1 MSPDFLTLEEVLE
14 IHDDQINRYGGASGI
29 RDFGLLESAL
39 AQPQTIFGGSFLH
52 TDLFE
57 MDAAYF
63 FHIIQNHPFMDGNK
77 RVGAVAALVFLEM
90 NNKTVIMTNDELESQ
105 VLSVAQGL
113 TDKTASAKFFREHE
127 VEIIAVII
135 FA

>member
-39 AQPQTIFGGSFLH
+39 AQPQTRFGGSFLH

-57 MDAAYF
+57 MAAAYF

-77 RVGAVAALVFLEM
+77 RVGAVTALVFLDI

-127 VEIIAVII
+127 V
-135 FA
+135 

>member
-29 RDFGLLESAL
+29 RDLGLLESAL
-39 AQPQTIFGGSFLH
+39 AQPQTVFGKVFLH
-52 TDLFE
+52 SDLFE
-57 MDAAYF
+57 MAAAYF

-77 RVGAVAALVFLEM
+77 RVGAVAALVFLEI
-90 NNKTVIMTNDELESQ
+90 NNKAVNMTNDEPESQ

-127 VEIIAVII
+127 V
-135 FA
+135 

>member
-1 MSPDFLTLEEVLE
+1 MSPDFLTLEEILE

-39 AQPQTIFGGSFLH
+39 AQPQAIFGGSFLH

-57 MDAAYF
+57 MAAAYF

-113 TDKTASAKFFREHE
+113 TDKTDSAKFFREHE
-127 VEIIAVII
+127 V
-135 FA
+135 

>member
-57 MDAAYF
+57 MAAAYF

-77 RVGAVAALVFLEM
+77 LVGAVAALVFLEM
-90 NNKTVIMTNDELESQ
+90 NNKTIIMTNDELESQ

-127 VEIIAVII
+127 V
-135 FA
+135 

>member
-57 MDAAYF
+57 MAAAYF

-113 TDKTASAKFFREHE
+113 TDKTDSAKFFREHE
-127 VEIIAVII
+127 V
-135 FA
+135 

>member
-29 RDFGLLESAL
+29 RDLGLLESAL
-39 AQPQTIFGGSFLH
+39 AQPQTVFGKVFLH
-52 TDLFE
+52 SDLFE
-57 MDAAYF
+57 MAAAYF

-77 RVGAVAALVFLEM
+77 RVGAVAALVFLEI
-90 NNKTVIMTNDELESQ
+90 NNKAVIMTSDELESQ

-113 TDKTASAKFFREHE
+113 TDKTASAKFFREH
-127 VEIIAVII
+127 AV
-135 FA
+135 

>member
-39 AQPQTIFGGSFLH
+39 AQPQAIFGGSFLH

-57 MDAAYF
+57 MAAAYF
-63 FHIIQNHPFMDGNK
+63 FHIIQNHPFIDGNK
-77 RVGAVAALVFLEM
+77 RVGAVTALVFLDIK
-90 NNKTVIMTNDELESQ
+90 NKTVIMTNDELESQ

-127 VEIIAVII
+127 V
-135 FA
+135 

>member
-29 RDFGLLESAL
+29 RDLGLLESAL
-39 AQPQTIFGGSFLH
+39 AQPQTVFGKVFLH
-52 TDLFE
+52 SDLFE
-57 MDAAYF
+57 MAAAYF

-77 RVGAVAALVFLEM
+77 RVGAVAALVFLEI
-90 NNKTVIMTNDELESQ
+90 NNKAVIMTNDELESQ

-113 TDKTASAKFFREHE
+113 TDKTASAKFFREH
-127 VEIIAVII
+127 VV
-135 FA
+135 